1 MKALVI
7 FGTRPEGIKMAPI
20 IKELK
25 KADGV
30 ELVTCITS
38 QHRELLDSVIK
49 VFDLEIDYD
58 LNIFEKG
65 QTLTDI
71 TVRSLKGLEEVIN
84 KEKPDLVLVQGDT
97 TTVFAGALEAFYN
110 GVKIGHV
117 EAGLRSGNILSPFP
131 EEANRKLTGIM
142 TDFHFC
148 PTQRAKENLIKE
160 GYDEKKLYITGNT
173 VIDALLMTADK
184 VDSFTRDDLKKID
197 LSKRLILLTSHRRE
211 NQGEPMEN
219 IFGAVRKIADEFND
233 VNIVFP
239 MHPNP
244 RVRELAKKHLDGLDN
259 VILTEPVEYE
269 DMAYILKHAY
279 MVVTD
284 SGGLQEE
291 APALGVPVLV
301 IRRETERPEGIEY
314 GTAKLVG
321 TEFDSVYNN
330 MKTLLTDKD
339 EYTKMHKAINPYGDG
354 NSAKM
359 IKDILIREVK

>member
-71 TVRSLKGLEEVIN
+71 TVRSLKGLEEVIK
-84 KEKPDLVLVQGDT
+84 KEKPDVVLVQGDT

-197 LSKRLILLTSHRRE
+197 LNKRLILLTSHRRE

-219 IFGAVRKIADEFND
+219 IFGAVRKIAE
-233 VNIVFP
+233 
-239 MHPNP
+239 
-244 RVRELAKKHLDGLDN
+244 
-259 VILTEPVEYE
+259 
-269 DMAYILKHAY
+269 
-279 MVVTD
+279 
-284 SGGLQEE
+284 
-291 APALGVPVLV
+291 
-301 IRRETERPEGIEY
+301 
-314 GTAKLVG
+314 
-321 TEFDSVYNN
+321 
-330 MKTLLTDKD
+330 
-339 EYTKMHKAINPYGDG
+339 
-354 NSAKM
+354 
-359 IKDILIREVK
+359 

>member
-71 TVRSLKGLEEVIN
+71 TVRSLKGLEEVIK
-84 KEKPDLVLVQGDT
+84 KEKPDVVLVQGDT

-160 GYDEKKLYITGNT
+160 GYDMDKLYITGNT
-173 VIDALLMTADK
+173 VIDY
-184 VDSFTRDDLKKID
+184 
-197 LSKRLILLTSHRRE
+197 KR
-211 NQGEPMEN
+211 
-219 IFGAVRKIADEFND
+219 
-233 VNIVFP
+233 
-239 MHPNP
+239 
-244 RVRELAKKHLDGLDN
+244 
-259 VILTEPVEYE
+259 
-269 DMAYILKHAY
+269 
-279 MVVTD
+279 
-284 SGGLQEE
+284 
-291 APALGVPVLV
+291 
-301 IRRETERPEGIEY
+301 
-314 GTAKLVG
+314 
-321 TEFDSVYNN
+321 
-330 MKTLLTDKD
+330 
-339 EYTKMHKAINPYGDG
+339 
-354 NSAKM
+354 
-359 IKDILIREVK
+359 